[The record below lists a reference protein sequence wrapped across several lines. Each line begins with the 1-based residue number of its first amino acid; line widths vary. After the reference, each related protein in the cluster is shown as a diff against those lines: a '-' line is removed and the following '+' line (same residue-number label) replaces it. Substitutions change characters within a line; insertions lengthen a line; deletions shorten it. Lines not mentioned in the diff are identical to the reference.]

1 MVQSSSRAV
10 GMDAMPEPNGAAA
23 QGSAVKGTGVR
34 DSGVGAAGVGGTDI
48 LEAARSVARLEGAGV
63 QALGQSFENGLAEP
77 FIAATRLIAQSSGP
91 VVVTGMGKSGHIGRK
106 IAATLASTG
115 TPAFFVHPGEAS
127 QGDMGMITQANVVL
141 AISNSGETS
150 ELSDLLIYTRRFRI
164 PLIAVTSASA
174 STLAREADVALVLPA
189 AEEACPLGLA
199 PTTSTT
205 LTLVLGDALA
215 VALLR
220 SKGFSRDDFREF
232 HPGGR
237 LGNVLR
243 RVRDIMHRG
252 EAMPLITAGTSMSKV
267 LIEMSARGF
276 GCVGVVDGEGALMG
290 IVTDGD
296 LRRHLSPEILDQP
309 VETVM
314 THAPKS
320 ITPDAL
326 AAEALSVMHETRI
339 NALFVHEPGV
349 AQPSGFLH
357 LHDCLRNG
365 VY

>member
-1 MVQSSSRAV
+1 MARGSLTTA
-10 GMDAMPEPNGAAA
+10 DAAAA
-23 QGSAVKGTGVR
+23 QPQ
-34 DSGVGAAGVGGTDI
+34 AADIGI
-48 LEAARSVARLEGAGV
+48 LEAARSVAQLEGSAIAALDRSFDG
-63 QALGQSFENGLAEP
+63 ALGAP
-77 FIAATRLIAQSSGP
+77 FVAASRLIAEASGH

-127 QGDMGMITQANVVL
+127 HGDLGMITQANVVL

-164 PLIAVTSASA
+164 PLIAITSGTDS
-174 STLAREADVALVLPA
+174 SLAREADVALVLPA

-220 SKGFSRDDFREF
+220 LKGFSHEDFREF

-243 RVRDIMHRG
+243 RVRDIMHSG
-252 EAMPLITAGTSMSKV
+252 AAMPLVASGTSMSKV

-276 GCVGVVDGEGALMG
+276 GCVGVVDAAGALIG

-296 LRRHLSPEILDQP
+296 LRRHLSPEILDEP
-309 VETVM
+309 VERVM
-314 THAPKS
+314 TPSPKA
-320 ITPDAL
+320 IAPDAL

-339 NALFVHEPGV
+339 NALFVHKPGDPK
-349 AQPSGFLH
+349 PSGFLH
-357 LHDCLRNG
+357 LHDCLRSG